1 MTLSEIKSMDKD
13 FLTPEDVAP
22 LLRCDPHGIRV
33 QAQTA
38 PQFLGFPVC
47 QVGNR
52 TKIPR
57 VPFLKWVEG
66 ELPIVRLT
74 YPPDNPATR

>member
-33 QAQTA
+33 QAQKA